1 MVSFLIASSLGRASF
16 VESEVPLPEFVEF
29 KMPLADGSIDSVHL
43 PFPYRSI
50 TDEERSRLVWV
61 PENFYTVFEEVSP
74 LLGAVVSPC
83 SPCSFVAVR
92 HTGLRKTVVMHAHYE
107 LSDAATVLATLN
119 KEFGQGVKGED
130 LLVRMFTR
138 GIKDFGELKITAE
151 EQRARFTAIFNALRT
166 EYNLTSEEQIK
177 ALIFQLPCFLN
188 SFYNALDQ
196 SVFVDKDF
204 NLYSVS
210 PVAERVFLRKDV
222 PFDPKDCF
230 ALCKR
235 SYERGVEIYKGYV
248 EKYFSDS
255 ERRESP
261 ITLPLLKRLPDSEM
275 GLEKLP
281 E

>member
-1 MVSFLIASSLGRASF
+1 MVSVLITSTLGSASF

-29 KMPLADGSIDSVHL
+29 KMPLVDGSTDSVHL
-43 PFPYRSI
+43 PFPYHSI

-61 PENFYTVFEEVSP
+61 PENFYTVLEETSP
-74 LLGAVVSPC
+74 LLGAVVGPC

-92 HTGLRKTVVMHAHYE
+92 HRGLRKTVVMHVHYKFN
-107 LSDAATVLATLN
+107 DAVTVLATLN
-119 KEFGQGVKGED
+119 KEFGQGIKGED

-138 GIKDFGELKITAE
+138 GIKDFGVLEITAE

-188 SFYNALDQ
+188 SFYNAVDQ

-210 PVAERVFLRKDV
+210 PVEERVFLRKDV
-222 PFDPKDCF
+222 PFDPKNCF

-235 SYERGVEIYKGYV
+235 SYERGFEIYRGYL

-255 ERRESP
+255 ERVKIP
-261 ITLPLLKRLPDSEM
+261 IPVLKRLPDSEM